1 MIDSAV
7 ILAGGLG
14 TRLASVVSDVPKPMA
29 PVAGRPF
36 LEFILD
42 DLHQQGVTRAVLAIG
57 HLGEHISGHFGSSYK
72 GIELLYS
79 RETMPLGT
87 GGALR
92 DAVRAASRDRI
103 LAMNGDSWCPVDL
116 GALARAHGAAGAL
129 ATLSLVRVADASRF
143 GTVDLDA
150 AGRVVGFVEKT
161 GRAASGLINAGI
173 YALDARVLDA
183 APAVGRFSFEKDVLE
198 ARAGHGTLH
207 GYVVDTPL
215 FIDIGVPADYQRAQ
229 SLFARS

>member
-1 MIDSAV
+1 MIDTAV
-7 ILAGGLG
+7 ILAGGFG
-14 TRLASVVSDVPKPMA
+14 TRLAAVVSNVPKPMA

-42 DLHQQGVTRAVLAIG
+42 ELDRQGVTRVVMAIG
-57 HLGEHISGHFGSSYK
+57 HLGEHISGHFGPFYR
-72 GIELLYS
+72 GLELLYS
-79 RETMPLGT
+79 RETTPLGT

-92 DAVRAASRDRI
+92 DAARMASRDRL

-116 GALARAHGAAGAL
+116 RALAQAHDAAGTL

-150 AGRVVGFVEKT
+150 AGRVAAFVEKT
-161 GRAASGLINAGI
+161 GRTAPGLINAGI
-173 YALDARVLDA
+173 YALDRRVLDA
-183 APAVGRFSFEKDVLE
+183 APAVGSFSFEKEVLE
-198 ARAGHGTLH
+198 ARAGNGSLQGH
-207 GYVVDTPL
+207 VVDTPL